1 MKKQVLRRIGA
12 GLSSVG
18 VAIWLSLSVWCA
30 AFAAGDYSL
39 TIHCQDDTVTLSD
52 MRWNLY
58 LVGEYDG
65 QGAYQLTGVFAG
77 YPVSL
82 ADTSAS
88 ALQDAADTLENY
100 AVIDGLT
107 PLAVGVTDENGTLT
121 FDGLGA
127 GVYLLSGEE
136 QTVDGVVY
144 EPSAVLMSLPNE
156 ENEMDLFAFAKF
168 TLRDA
173 YSREE
178 VPYSVSKIWANDD
191 TSQRPAEIQV
201 ALYQDET
208 LFDTVTL
215 NDSNNWAYSWVV
227 EVDGETAS
235 SWRVEEVSVPEGY
248 TVVYRSGGTDY
259 VIVNTYEET
268 VITTA
273 ATETVPSETTT
284 LTTVLTTVPTGTD
297 APPPAETTT
306 TQKSGLP
313 QTGQLWW
320 PVPLLGGAGIVMIL
334 IGMRLQRTE

>member
-12 GLSSVG
+12 GLSSAG
-18 VAIWLSLSVWCA
+18 IAIWLSLSVWCA
-30 AFAAGDYSL
+30 VFAAGDYSL

-52 MRWNLY
+52 MSWNLY

-65 QGAYQLTGVFAG
+65 QGTYQLTGDFAA
-77 YPVSL
+77 YAVSF

-107 PLAVGVTDENGTLT
+107 PLATGVTDENGTLT
-121 FDGLGA
+121 FDGLEA

-136 QTVDGVVY
+136 QTVDDVVY
-144 EPSAVLMSLPNE
+144 DPSAVLMSLPNE

-173 YSREE
+173 YAKEE
-178 VPYSVSKIWANDD
+178 VPYSVCKIWANDD

-201 ALYQDET
+201 ALYQGET

-215 NDSNNWAYSWVV
+215 NDSNDWAYSWVV
-227 EVDGETAS
+227 EVDGETES

-248 TVVYRSGGTDY
+248 TVVYRSSGTDY
-259 VIVNTYEET
+259 VIVNTHEET
-268 VITTA
+268 VTTA
-273 ATETVPSETTT
+273 ATETVPSGTTT
-284 LTTVLTTVPTGTD
+284 LTTVLTTVPTGTN

-320 PVPLLGGAGIVMIL
+320 PVPLLGGVGIVMIL
-334 IGMRLQRTE
+334 IGVRLRRTE